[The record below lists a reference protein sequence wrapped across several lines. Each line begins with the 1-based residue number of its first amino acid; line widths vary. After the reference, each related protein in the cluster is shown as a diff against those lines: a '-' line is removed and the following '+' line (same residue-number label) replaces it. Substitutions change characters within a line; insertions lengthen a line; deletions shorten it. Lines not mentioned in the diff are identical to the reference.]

1 MENIIVVFPKIEDGK
16 GLKGLLAKNGFH
28 VDVVCT
34 TGAFALEHAHSL
46 SGGIVIS
53 GYRLP
58 DMLYLELKESLPP
71 QFDLLLLASERV
83 LSQCPSDIVSIS
95 MPVKMVDFVNTIHMM
110 FEAQYR
116 RRRRQRSQPA
126 VRNTEER
133 KLIDEAKAVLMEH
146 TETTKNVLLSREVSS
161 LSHCWTNNATP
172 ITASIIFVL
181 IPGKKTNS
189 NGK

>member
-71 QFDLLLLASERV
+71 QFDLLLLAPERV

-133 KLIDEAKAVLMEH
+133 KLIDEAKAVLMERNH
-146 TETTKNVLLSREVSS
+146 MTEDEAHKYIQKCAMDSGSKLVESAQMVLS
-161 LSHCWTNNATP
+161 LY
-172 ITASIIFVL
+172 V
-181 IPGKKTNS
+181 
-189 NGK
+189 

>member
-83 LSQCPSDIVSIS
+83 LSQ
-95 MPVKMVDFVNTIHMM
+95 MVDFVNTIHMM

-133 KLIDEAKAVLMEH
+133 KLIDEAKAVLMERNH
-146 TETTKNVLLSREVSS
+146 MTEDEAHKYIQKCAMDSGTKLVESAQMVLS
-161 LSHCWTNNATP
+161 LY
-172 ITASIIFVL
+172 V
-181 IPGKKTNS
+181 
-189 NGK
+189 

>member
-28 VDVVCT
+28 VDVVST

-133 KLIDEAKAVLMEH
+133 KLIDEAKAVLMERNH
-146 TETTKNVLLSREVSS
+146 MTEDEAHKYIQKCAMDSGSKLVESAQMVLS
-161 LSHCWTNNATP
+161 LY
-172 ITASIIFVL
+172 V
-181 IPGKKTNS
+181 
-189 NGK
+189 